1 MIYVTYGN
9 DSEPLINL
17 NSFEMEQEVNGDFS
31 ISFTSLKSE
40 RNIGYSILKEESIIT
55 VDGYDF
61 RVKQMKE
68 NKAGKGIVALSTFF
82 DLIDTRRDEIF
93 GGVHTFNEFLTFIF
107 SGTGWRTSTDFNE
120 SLLVPNFGEN
130 NLVALTQQLC
140 EVFQCEFKIGRDKQ
154 IHFSKQIGGDND
166 AQYRYGHNVQALSKN
181 VDTTRL
187 KTFVKGYGATNED
200 GTQLYVSYRS
210 PVADNPAIGVRE
222 ADPIHDDRF
231 TDSQSFLEHLK
242 RSLIDYPEVTFE
254 LDSIELTDKEL
265 GEKVWLIYEPLD
277 IEFFTRILSI
287 KKGLVNG
294 QIRTK
299 SVVLGNKIP
308 KNINDILIEQK
319 VEIDEQK
326 KITRSKFEQTNDRIT
341 LEVEEIGVTTG
352 KLEVRADK
360 VEARVETNEKDIAS
374 LEITAKEIKAEV
386 KDNKDNISSLTI
398 QAGKIESRV
407 SGLDNR
413 MGQAESSITQT
424 NNRITIETRGD
435 NLISSINVA
444 PSGVSI
450 NADKINLNGAVMVN
464 GSITGSST
472 LEIETNATVGQ
483 TLNIGRN
490 WNSSYAINF
499 GGYAGATSIQ
509 SDGDTIH
516 LRAINGVNVPSGG
529 LLVDGNYVLTTN
541 GRRYSLEYDP
551 RGMIWF
557 KDGGR
562 NLGFVRLEN

>member
-82 DLIDTRRDEIF
+82 DLIDKRRDEIF

-107 SGTGWRTSTDFNE
+107 AGTGWRTSTDFNE

-140 EVFQCEFKIGRDKQ
+140 EVFQCEFKIGRDNQ
-154 IHFSKQIGGDND
+154 IYFSKQIGGDND

-200 GTQLYVSYRS
+200 GSQLYVSYRS

-231 TDSQSFLEHLK
+231 TDSNAFLEYLK

-265 GEKVWLIYEPLD
+265 GERVWLIYEPLD

-294 QIRTK
+294 QIRTT

-326 KITRSKFEQTNDRIT
+326 KITRSKFEQTNDKIAMEVETIGKSIAKLELTDEQIQTTVTSQGNTLVNHESRIT
-341 LEVEEIGVTTG
+341 QNAGQIELRVEKKDYNGENLVSMINLTPDSVKIQGRNIDLIGAVRVLSDITGDLGTITTG
-352 KLEVRADK
+352 TLNSVFINTNQDIHIGNSLYFNNAVGNITAGGNGIAINSFGGYVYLNGTVDFQGQSSVNYQNIRVGYAESSTTTNHIYGSNVSGEVSNARYAKDAGTANGTYVDYDSRFIYVRNSAGTILARAD
-360 VEARVETNEKDIAS
+360 
-374 LEITAKEIKAEV
+374 
-386 KDNKDNISSLTI
+386 
-398 QAGKIESRV
+398 RV
-407 SGLDNR
+407 SG
-413 MGQAESSITQT
+413 A
-424 NNRITIETRGD
+424 
-435 NLISSINVA
+435 
-444 PSGVSI
+444 
-450 NADKINLNGAVMVN
+450 
-464 GSITGSST
+464 
-472 LEIETNATVGQ
+472 
-483 TLNIGRN
+483 
-490 WNSSYAINF
+490 
-499 GGYAGATSIQ
+499 
-509 SDGDTIH
+509 
-516 LRAINGVNVPSGG
+516 
-529 LLVDGNYVLTTN
+529 
-541 GRRYSLEYDP
+541 
-551 RGMIWF
+551 
-557 KDGGR
+557 
-562 NLGFVRLEN
+562 